1 MPRMTGG
8 EALVRTLVRAG
19 VEVIFGLPGVQ
30 MYGLTV
36 AIRDEPGIR
45 MITPRSEFA
54 LTYMADGY
62 SRVGNRI
69 APVMV
74 VPGPGV
80 YNASGGLATAYSVSS
95 RVLLIA
101 GQTPRDTIGGNTG
114 ALHEVNDQRDT
125 IKPITKWQGRA
136 LHVRDVPGIVAE
148 AVRQLNSG
156 RPRPVYIDLPPEAM
170 LELDDVEIPE
180 HAPVERITPPDSD
193 IEAAAKLIAGASN
206 PMIYAGSGVHLSAAH
221 DELRSLAETY
231 NLPVR
236 TSRGGKGTIS
246 ADHPLHLGAVSP
258 AWLRDGG
265 FPDPD
270 VVLAVGTR
278 AATALFEGSTQVLQ
292 IDVDPDEIGR
302 FHKNTIPLIGDAK
315 STLAKLHDAMADTDA
330 ADRHSPEE
338 AVRGVTEFLKGP
350 DLRTEPQDSFNNAIR
365 EAVPDDG
372 IAIYGMTQLGYYG
385 RPFYPARKPRTFI
398 DSGYSGNL
406 GFAYPTALGA
416 KVAAPDVP
424 VVCVSGDG
432 GFGYQ
437 SPEMATAMKYGI
449 NVVLVVFNDN
459 AFGNVARDLDAE
471 FGGQYEADLHNPD
484 YVRLAKAYGLES
496 TQVKE
501 PTDLVVAIKD
511 MIDRDAPALIEV
523 PVGRMPRQAGMT
535 QRPAWATPH
544 K

>member
-180 HAPVERITPPDSD
+180 HAPVERITPADSD
-193 IEAAAKLIAGASN
+193 IESAAKLIAGASN
-206 PMIYAGSGVHLSAAH
+206 PMIYAGSGVHLSGAH
-221 DELRSLAETY
+221 DELQSLAETY

-330 ADRHSPEE
+330 AGRHSPEE

-350 DLRTEPQDSFNNAIR
+350 DLRTEPQDSFNNAVR

-459 AFGNVARDLDAE
+459 SFGNVARDLDAE

-501 PTDLVVAIKD
+501 PADLVVAIKD

>member
-45 MITPRSEFA
+45 MITPRSEGA

-95 RVLLIA
+95 RVMLIA

-114 ALHEVNDQRDT
+114 ALHEVNDQLDT
-125 IKPITKWQGRA
+125 IRPITKWQGRI
-136 LHVRDVPGIVAE
+136 LQVRDVPGIVAE

-156 RPRPVYIDLPPEAM
+156 RPRPVYIDLPPEVM
-170 LELDDVEIPE
+170 LGLDDVEIPE
-180 HAPVERITPPDSD
+180 HAPVERITPPDSE
-193 IEAAAKLIAGASN
+193 IESAARLIAGASN
-206 PMIYAGSGVHLSAAH
+206 PMIYAGSGVHISEAH
-221 DELRSLAETY
+221 DELQSLAETFH
-231 NLPVR
+231 LPVR

-246 ADHPLHLGAVSP
+246 ADHPLHLGSVGP
-258 AWLRDGG
+258 GWLRDGG
-265 FPDPD
+265 FADPD

-278 AATALFEGSTQVLQ
+278 AAQGFFEESTQVIQ
-292 IDVDPDEIGR
+292 IDADPDEIGR
-302 FHKNTIPLIGDAK
+302 FHENTIPLVGDAR
-315 STLAKLHDAMADTDA
+315 STLSKLHDALGDTA
-330 ADRHSPEE
+330 AAGRRPPEE
-338 AVRGVTEFLKGP
+338 AVRGVKEFLKKP
-350 DLRTEPQDSFNNAIR
+350 DLRTEPQDSFNNAVR
-365 EAVPDDG
+365 DAVPDHG
-372 IAIYGMTQLGYYG
+372 IVIYGMTQLGYYG
-385 RPFYPARKPRTFI
+385 RSFYPARKPRTYI

-416 KVAAPDVP
+416 RLAAPDVP
-424 VVCVSGDG
+424 VVCISGDG
-432 GFGYQ
+432 GFGYH
-437 SPEMATAMKYGI
+437 SPEMASAMKYGI

-459 AFGNVARDLDAE
+459 SYGNVARDLDAE
-471 FGGQYEADLHNPD
+471 FGGQYESDLHNPD

-501 PTDLVVAIKD
+501 PSDLTVAIKD

-523 PVGRMPRQAGMT
+523 PVGRWPRPAGMS
-535 QRPAWATPH
+535 QRPAWATPQT
-544 K
+544 

>member
-45 MITPRSEFA
+45 MITPRSEGA

-62 SRVGNRI
+62 SRGGNRI

-95 RVLLIA
+95 RVMLIA

-114 ALHEVNDQRDT
+114 ALHEVNDQLDT
-125 IKPITKWQGRA
+125 IRPITKWQGRI
-136 LHVRDVPGIVAE
+136 LQVRDVPGIVAE

-156 RPRPVYIDLPPEAM
+156 RPRPVYIDLPPEVM
-170 LELDDVEIPE
+170 LGLDDVEIPE
-180 HAPVERITPPDSD
+180 HAPVERITPPDSE
-193 IEAAAKLIAGASN
+193 IESAARLIAGASN
-206 PMIYAGSGVHLSAAH
+206 PMIYAGSGVHISEAH
-221 DELRSLAETY
+221 DELQSLAETFH
-231 NLPVR
+231 LPVR

-246 ADHPLHLGAVSP
+246 ADHPLHLGSVGP
-258 AWLRDGG
+258 GWLRDGG
-265 FPDPD
+265 FTDPD

-278 AATALFEGSTQVLQ
+278 AAQGFFEESTQVIQ
-292 IDVDPDEIGR
+292 IDADPDEIGR
-302 FHKNTIPLIGDAK
+302 FHENTMPLVGDAR
-315 STLAKLHDAMADTDA
+315 STLSKLHDALGDTTA
-330 ADRHSPEE
+330 AGRRPPEE
-338 AVRGVTEFLKGP
+338 AVRGVKEFLKKP
-350 DLRTEPQDSFNNAIR
+350 DLRTEPQDSFNNAVR
-365 EAVPDDG
+365 DAVPDHG
-372 IAIYGMTQLGYYG
+372 IVIYGMTQLGYYG
-385 RPFYPARKPRTFI
+385 RSFYPARKPRTYI

-416 KVAAPDVP
+416 RLAAPDVP
-424 VVCVSGDG
+424 VVCISGDG
-432 GFGYQ
+432 GFGYH
-437 SPEMATAMKYGI
+437 SPEMASAMKYGI

-459 AFGNVARDLDAE
+459 SYGNVARDLDAE
-471 FGGQYEADLHNPD
+471 FGGQYESDLHNPD

-501 PTDLVVAIKD
+501 PSDLTVAIKD

-523 PVGRMPRQAGMT
+523 PVGRWPRPAGMS
-535 QRPAWATPH
+535 QRPAWATPQT
-544 K
+544 